1 MSGLLGEELR
11 DDGSR
16 SERSP
21 RGDTLILDESIMD
34 RLRGGRRGSGEG
46 GRSINDED
54 NERIEFDQ
62 ETMEMMQRP
71 QGATHQG
78 RIVIDGGEGGVSA
91 QDRDR
96 KRSATASRRGSSAIS

>member
-1 MSGLLGEELR
+1 MDLEANALQRTPLFS
-11 DDGSR
+11 
-16 SERSP
+16 
-21 RGDTLILDESIMD
+21 TINVD

-62 ETMEMMQRP
+62 ETMEMMRAP

-78 RIVIDGGEGGVSA
+78 KNRHDGGEGE
-91 QDRDR
+91 
-96 KRSATASRRGSSAIS
+96 